1 MLTEADDVANGDEE
15 ERFETGVRRSALDFV
30 QHDKNADKMLDYD
43 EYCALVREREEA
55 RGGHTDEELR
65 LRFDDLDDGKTGRV
79 SLHSYIRASLREA
92 LSRSA
97 TRVIDLFRLWDED
110 GSGTIERKEFRRAI
124 RALGFDFFAN
134 NAEIDLVFDDFDIDG
149 SGKLEYKELN
159 TMLRQGQ
166 SVRLADELL
175 NGAAGAIVKES
186 KNVHRLRKH
195 RSRAVRSVLPSTV
208 ILHADGSRSVVEQ
221 LRDIVKDNWIRVI
234 DLFRSW
240 DEDGDGL
247 IDRGEFRKA
256 IAALGFEASRE
267 HIDAVFAPF
276 DIDGSGKIEYSEL
289 RALLHRSDPTLDAS
303 FRPGA
308 AGEIELSARR
318 ERTGPSAPVNTTTPT
333 RARSSFSKEPSSPIH
348 SSPIHSSPRK
358 QQSSSPRVA
367 SLSKQPSPP
376 RLPAIPTGGAFGYGE
391 RMVTEREMRMRRTK
405 LSTKRT
411 VARPSPAHT
420 TPRRSAVA
428 RPTPRG
434 ATPQRWPI
442 GDAIRDA
449 IGKPIGDGDN
459 DDEEGCGEPE
469 SNEDLAVETAEGAW
483 EALVVTLRSKLD
495 GVLVGGGDGG
505 EQLHRD
511 LRGRVAITPPSAS
524 LAAAQ
529 VAGGATSSSP
539 CQSPGGVREV
549 ALKPRYLLSEHGQ
562 QRVAAATAI
571 QAQARGRFARTSGRT
586 GAREWLFGHS
596 FRRVVCL
603 EPSAVVLSASAVISG
618 HPMSAVLGASA
629 AAPVSA
635 PKPNEGNALSTA
647 LVGSRAPIPTPNT
660 APMRAPE
667 MGAEM
672 GGTVHETGASG
683 GEGSRLGAHLGATT
697 CGATSRFGGASEA
710 ATAVEAGVEATSKAT
725 SRGHETTCTVHV
737 RRHERL
743 ELVGASGHGRLL
755 LDAHDMHGRCVV
767 AQSCVYDSSLQSIPG
782 WGQQP
787 QLGAQV
793 GEYHSEP
800 RGGGNARGGARV
812 GGARGEGPSAPLAS
826 PTLCC
831 LPGEFVYSFRIEAAV
846 AAATAAQAMHL
857 ALAPA
862 TGSSGSAP
870 AAAASLTTA
879 EGTIS
884 APQGPLARLELR
896 FRIESRFSEAELLRE
911 PSPPD
916 RPSDRHS
923 GGPLRA
929 GGGVQGAQQKCGSG
943 QQRQRQGDYRASS
956 MPQATPSPSIPARTL
971 SQASP
976 PAGPR
981 RVERHAL
988 FSDSTEAIEATRL
1001 QARLQERQ
1009 HIGARDHA
1017 ADVEAHQEQLPNME
1031 AHHEQLPNM
1040 ERSERPRGHAQ
1051 LIALDGRATTD
1062 DQRSP
1067 PEFYHRSPA
1076 STSLARAPPPIQWPG
1091 SFPHS
1096 PAKVLSLSSVS
1107 PCMQVLTTAPGS
1119 FPYGSDPANAYY
1131 YGLLPPPWS
1140 TPWQDARVDAS
1151 GVHPYLEAA
1160 HPRHDLGPL
1169 PSRHELWVQA
1179 QPSPPKKQQPA
1190 GRSPPVSKAGGAI
1203 ASPRVAAEAKRNF

>member
-1 MLTEADDVANGDEE
+1 
-15 ERFETGVRRSALDFV
+15 
-30 QHDKNADKMLDYD
+30 
-43 EYCALVREREEA
+43 
-55 RGGHTDEELR
+55 
-65 LRFDDLDDGKTGRV
+65 
-79 SLHSYIRASLREA
+79 
-92 LSRSA
+92 
-97 TRVIDLFRLWDED
+97 
-110 GSGTIERKEFRRAI
+110 
-124 RALGFDFFAN
+124 
-134 NAEIDLVFDDFDIDG
+134 
-149 SGKLEYKELN
+149 
-159 TMLRQGQ
+159 MLRQGQ

-195 RSRAVRSVLPSTV
+195 RSRAVRSALPSTV
-208 ILHADGSRSVVEQ
+208 ILHADGRRSVIEQ

-240 DEDGDGL
+240 DEDDDGL

-289 RALLHRSDPTLDAS
+289 RALLHRTDPTLDAS

-318 ERTGPSAPVNTTTPT
+318 ERTGPSAPVSKTTPT

-348 SSPIHSSPRK
+348 SSPIHSPPRK
-358 QQSSSPRVA
+358 QQPSSPRVA

-376 RLPAIPTGGAFGYGE
+376 RLPAILPAIPTGGTFGYGE
-391 RMVTEREMRMRRTK
+391 RMVTEREMRMRRPK
-405 LSTKRT
+405 LSTKLT
-411 VARPSPAHT
+411 VALPSPAHT

-442 GDAIRDA
+442 GDAI
-449 IGKPIGDGDN
+449 GKPIGDGDN
-459 DDEEGCGEPE
+459 DDAEGGGELE
-469 SNEDLAVETAEGAW
+469 RNEDLAVETAEGAW

-511 LRGRVAITPPSAS
+511 LRGRMAVNPPSAS

-529 VAGGATSSSP
+529 MTGGATSSSP
-539 CQSPGGVREV
+539 GQSPSGVPDV
-549 ALKPRYLLSEHGQ
+549 ALQPRYLLSEHGR

-571 QAQARGRFARTSGRT
+571 QALARGRFARGRFGQT
-586 GAREWLFGHS
+586 GAREWLFGQI

-603 EPSAVVLSASAVISG
+603 EPNAVLGASAAISG
-618 HPMSAVLGASA
+618 HPTSAVLGTSAAISGHPTSAVLGASA

-635 PKPNEGNALSTA
+635 PKPNGENALSTA
-647 LVGSRAPIPTPNT
+647 LVGSRDPIPTL
-660 APMRAPE
+660 RAPE

-672 GGTVHETGASG
+672 GGTVHETGACG
-683 GEGSRLGAHLGATT
+683 GEGSGLGATT

-710 ATAVEAGVEATSKAT
+710 AMGVEA
-725 SRGHETTCTVHV
+725 TCTVHV

-743 ELVGASGHGRLL
+743 DLVGASGHGRLL

-767 AQSCVYDSSLQSIPG
+767 AQSCVYDSSLQSIRG
-782 WGQQP
+782 CGQQP
-787 QLGAQV
+787 QLGVQL
-793 GEYHSEP
+793 GEP
-800 RGGGNARGGARV
+800 RGGGNARGGAR
-812 GGARGEGPSAPLAS
+812 GEGSSAPLAS
-826 PTLCC
+826 PALCC

-846 AAATAAQAMHL
+846 AAATAAPAMHL
-857 ALAPA
+857 ALVHA

-870 AAAASLTTA
+870 AAASSLTTA
-879 EGTIS
+879 EGPIS
-884 APQGPLARLELR
+884 TPQSHLARLELR
-896 FRIESRFSEAELLRE
+896 FRLESRFTEAELLHE
-911 PSPPD
+911 PSQPD
-916 RPSDRHS
+916 RTSGRHS

-929 GGGVQGAQQKCGSG
+929 GGGVQGAQQNYASG

-971 SQASP
+971 SQANHT
-976 PAGPR
+976 AGPR
-981 RVERHAL
+981 RVERRAL

-1017 ADVEAHQEQLPNME
+1017 ADVEAHQEQLPSME
-1031 AHHEQLPNM
+1031 AHQGQLPNM
-1040 ERSERPRGHAQ
+1040 ERSEWPRGHAH

-1067 PEFYHRSPA
+1067 TEFYHRSPASHA
-1076 STSLARAPPPIQWPG
+1076 STSLARAPPPIQW
-1091 SFPHS
+1091 
-1096 PAKVLSLSSVS
+1096 
-1107 PCMQVLTTAPGS
+1107 PGS

-1140 TPWQDARVDAS
+1140 TPWRDARVDAS

-1169 PSRHELWVQA
+1169 PSRHELWAQA

-1203 ASPRVAAEAKRNF
+1203 ASPRNRRVAAEAKRKQERPPEHLEMGRF

>member
-1 MLTEADDVANGDEE
+1 
-15 ERFETGVRRSALDFV
+15 
-30 QHDKNADKMLDYD
+30 
-43 EYCALVREREEA
+43 
-55 RGGHTDEELR
+55 
-65 LRFDDLDDGKTGRV
+65 
-79 SLHSYIRASLREA
+79 
-92 LSRSA
+92 
-97 TRVIDLFRLWDED
+97 
-110 GSGTIERKEFRRAI
+110 
-124 RALGFDFFAN
+124 
-134 NAEIDLVFDDFDIDG
+134 
-149 SGKLEYKELN
+149 
-159 TMLRQGQ
+159 
-166 SVRLADELL
+166 
-175 NGAAGAIVKES
+175 
-186 KNVHRLRKH
+186 
-195 RSRAVRSVLPSTV
+195 
-208 ILHADGSRSVVEQ
+208 
-221 LRDIVKDNWIRVI
+221 
-234 DLFRSW
+234 
-240 DEDGDGL
+240 
-247 IDRGEFRKA
+247 
-256 IAALGFEASRE
+256 
-267 HIDAVFAPF
+267 
-276 DIDGSGKIEYSEL
+276 
-289 RALLHRSDPTLDAS
+289 
-303 FRPGA
+303 
-308 AGEIELSARR
+308 
-318 ERTGPSAPVNTTTPT
+318 
-333 RARSSFSKEPSSPIH
+333 
-348 SSPIHSSPRK
+348 
-358 QQSSSPRVA
+358 
-367 SLSKQPSPP
+367 
-376 RLPAIPTGGAFGYGE
+376 
-391 RMVTEREMRMRRTK
+391 MVTEREMRMRRTK
-405 LSTKRT
+405 LSTKLT
-411 VARPSPAHT
+411 VALPSPAHT

-442 GDAIRDA
+442 GDSIRDA
-449 IGKPIGDGDN
+449 IRKPIGDGDN

-511 LRGRVAITPPSAS
+511 LRGRMAITPPSAS

-539 CQSPGGVREV
+539 GQSPGGVREV
-549 ALKPRYLLSEHGQ
+549 ALKPRYHLSEHGQ

-603 EPSAVVLSASAVISG
+603 EPSAVLGASEAISG
-618 HPMSAVLGASA
+618 HPTSAVLGASA

-635 PKPNEGNALSTA
+635 PMPNGGNALSTA
-647 LVGSRAPIPTPNT
+647 LVGSRDPIPTPNT
-660 APMRAPE
+660 APMRVPE

-683 GEGSRLGAHLGATT
+683 GEGSGLGATTCGATT

-725 SRGHETTCTVHV
+725 SRGHETACTVHV

-767 AQSCVYDSSLQSIPG
+767 AQSCVYDSSLQLIPG

-800 RGGGNARGGARV
+800 RGGGNARGGAR
-812 GGARGEGPSAPLAS
+812 GEGPSAPLAS
-826 PTLCC
+826 PALCC

-846 AAATAAQAMHL
+846 AAATAAPAMHL
-857 ALAPA
+857 ALVHA
-862 TGSSGSAP
+862 TDSSGSAP

-879 EGTIS
+879 EGTMS

-923 GGPLRA
+923 GGPLRS
-929 GGGVQGAQQKCGSG
+929 GGGVQVAQQRCASG

-981 RVERHAL
+981 RVERRAL

-1009 HIGARDHA
+1009 HIGARAHA
-1017 ADVEAHQEQLPNME
+1017 ADEGAHQEQLPNME
-1031 AHHEQLPNM
+1031 
-1040 ERSERPRGHAQ
+1040 RSEWPNGHAH

-1067 PEFYHRSPA
+1067 PEFYHRSPASHA

-1107 PCMQVLTTAPGS
+1107 PCMQMLTTGPCS

-1151 GVHPYLEAA
+1151 GVHPYMEAT

-1169 PSRHELWVQA
+1169 PIRHEPWAQA

-1203 ASPRVAAEAKRNF
+1203 ASPRNRRVAAEAKRKLERPPEHLELGRV